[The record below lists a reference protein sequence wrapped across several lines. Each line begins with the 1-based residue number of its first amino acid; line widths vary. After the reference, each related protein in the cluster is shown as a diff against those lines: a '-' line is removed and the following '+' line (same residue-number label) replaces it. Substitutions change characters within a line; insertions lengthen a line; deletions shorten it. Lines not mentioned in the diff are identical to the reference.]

1 MVLEMSKP
9 NPVRSVLIAQPA
21 PEAANPYQGI
31 IDRFKLKVDFRA
43 FHHVEGISAKD
54 FRKQKI
60 EIKDYNAIVFTSK
73 NSIDHFFRF
82 CGEAKHEMPIDAKYF
97 CTSEAIALYM
107 QKYIQ
112 MRKRKVFF
120 GKGSL
125 NDILPYFQRHKAE
138 KFLMP
143 ISEQSLSDFNLTFET
158 AGIELTKAIMFK
170 TAISDLSDLA
180 DVKYDVLCFFSPTG
194 IESLFKN
201 FPDFKQ
207 EKTRIA
213 VFGPTTRKSAEDN
226 QLVVNI
232 YAPEP
237 GVPSMAKAIE
247 NYILSLG
254 K

>member
-9 NPVRSVLIAQPA
+9 NPVKSVLIAQPA
-21 PEAANPYQGI
+21 PEGANPYQGV

-43 FHHVEGISAKD
+43 FHHVEGIAAKD

-60 EIKDYNAIVFTSK
+60 EIKDYNAIIFTSK
-73 NSIDHFFRF
+73 NSIDHFFRLCSEF
-82 CGEAKHEMPIDAKYF
+82 KHEMPIDAKYF

-125 NDILPYFQRHKAE
+125 NDILPYFSKHKDE

-143 ISEQSLSDFNLTFET
+143 ISEQSLSDFKETFDS
-158 AGIELTKAIMFK
+158 AGIEIQKAIMFK

-201 FPDFKQ
+201 FPDFEQ
-207 EKTRIA
+207 GKTRIA

-226 QLVVNI
+226 KLVVNI

-237 GVPSMAKAIE
+237 GIPSMAKALE
-247 NYILSLG
+247 TYINQLG